1 MNLAHEFRLKT
12 QHSKA
17 IKWLADVNGTSL
29 ASLGVLT
36 EFGNSRGEQKPS
48 LKLDYNSLTNLSHP
62 TESAAMNSFAA
73 ALRRLKSDGAEAMT
87 KEAEEKDQLRIP
99 YALQRLIWL
108 VIDQD
113 SRFITIPIADADIPH
128 SIEFFEAR

>member
-1 MNLAHEFRLKT
+1 VARGR
-12 QHSKA
+12 
-17 IKWLADVNGTSL
+17 KWYFAGITRSVDGIR
-29 ASLGVLT
+29 
-36 EFGNSRGEQKPS
+36 EQPREQKPS

-113 SRFITIPIADADIPH
+113 SRFIRIPIADADIPH